1 LVGPGQA
8 FAQITPM
15 IELFQLPHSPF
26 CIVQR
31 RLLEYAGARF
41 KLINITV
48 ADDRAVIWRLT
59 RQRYYQVPIIRD
71 GRTVIF
77 ETDDD
82 SQVIAKY
89 LDLKLGLGLF
99 PRTWAGVQAV
109 LWRYF
114 EHQIEDVGFRL
125 NDARYREWLPRSQW
139 LAFLRHKERKFGR
152 GCLDQWRQQE
162 NELLAELERRLL
174 PCELMLADKP
184 FLLGPAPLFVDFDLY
199 GMLGNFLY
207 SGCYQ
212 IPARLKQLRDWH
224 TRMTTV
230 HKPVA

>member
-1 LVGPGQA
+1 ML
-8 FAQITPM
+8 
-15 IELFQLPHSPF
+15 ELFQLPYSPF

-31 RLLEYAGARF
+31 RLLEYAGTPF
-41 KLINITV
+41 KLRNLTA
-48 ADDRAVIWRLT
+48 ADDRSVIWRLT
-59 RQRYYQVPIIRD
+59 RQRYYQVPILRD

-77 ETDDD
+77 ETDED

-89 LDLKLGLGLF
+89 LDLKFELGLF
-99 PRTWAGVQAV
+99 PRAWAGVQAV

-152 GCLDQWRQQE
+152 GCLDQWRRQE
-162 NELLAELERRLL
+162 TELLAELERRLL
-174 PCELMLADKP
+174 PCELMLEDKP
-184 FLLGPAPLFVDFDLY
+184 FLLGAQPLFVDFDLY

-207 SGCYQ
+207 SGAHVL
-212 IPARLKQLRDWH
+212 PARHQQLRAWYD
-224 TRMTTV
+224 RMSSLRRA
-230 HKPVA
+230 KP